1 MSSPTE
7 GPMRGVRILD
17 LGSMIAGPAAASILA
32 DQGADVIKI
41 EPPGIGDVMR
51 YLSATRGGVSSLFQ
65 NSNRGKRSLALD
77 LKSAEGIEIVHK
89 LCAEVDVVLHNF
101 RAGVAERL
109 GIDYE
114 TLKKHNPDIIYLW
127 INGFGV
133 EGPLAGKAAYD
144 NVIQAFAGVSQ
155 SQSDE
160 QTGEP
165 IQYYQLFSDKLTAL
179 TGAQAI
185 SAALFAKQQ
194 GRGGQ
199 RINLSMVDTVVS
211 FLWADASGT
220 ATFLDEGAQAGMNV
234 GRLKLMEFSDGWG
247 AIAPVTDAQFHGI
260 CKAFDIDSSRPELKT
275 AMARNANPELLDDMF
290 RGLRDKAKN
299 MPTKEAIAQIDAADV
314 PCAEAL
320 FLTDLPAHPQ
330 MQANNSFAQSDHPMA
345 GRIVEPQNPPN
356 FSATPSGVGACCAS
370 LGQHTDV
377 ILAELG
383 YDDVSIATLREEGA
397 VG

>member
-1 MSSPTE
+1 MTSPAN
-7 GPMRGVRILD
+7 GPMRGIRILD

-51 YLSATRGGVSSLFQ
+51 YLGASRGGISGLFQ

-77 LKSAEGIEIVHK
+77 LKSAEGIEIVHQ
-89 LCAEVDVVLHNF
+89 LTAEVDVVLHNF

-114 TLKKHNPDIIYLW
+114 SLKKHNPDIIYLW

-133 EGPLAGKAAYD
+133 EGPMAGKAAYD

-155 SQSDE
+155 SQSDA

-165 IQYYQLFSDKLTAL
+165 VQYYQLFSDKLTAL

-185 SAALFAKQQ
+185 SAALLAKHQ

-220 ATFLDEGAQAGMNV
+220 ATFLDEGAQVGMNV
-234 GRLKLMEFSDGWG
+234 GRLQLMEFSDGWG

-260 CKAFDIDSSRPELKT
+260 CKAFDVDSSMPEVKT
-275 AMARNANPELLDDMF
+275 AMLRNVNSALVADLF
-290 RGLRDKAKN
+290 SGLRDKAKL
-299 MPTKEAIAQIDAADV
+299 MSAKDAIARIDAADV

-320 FLTDLPAHPQ
+320 FLADLPEHPQ
-330 MQANNSFAQSDHPMA
+330 MQANNSFAHSEHPMA
-345 GRIVEPQNPPN
+345 GKIVEPKNPAN
-356 FSATPSGVGACCAS
+356 FSVTPSGVGASCAA
-370 LGQHTDV
+370 LGQHTNA
-377 ILAELG
+377 ILGELG
-383 YDDVSIATLREEGA
+383 YSDVSINALREKGA

>member
-1 MSSPTE
+1 MSSPAD

-32 DQGADVIKI
+32 DQGADVIKV

-51 YLSATRGGVSSLFQ
+51 YLSATRGGISSLFQ

-89 LCAEVDVVLHNF
+89 LAAEVDVVLHNF

-114 TLKKHNPDIIYLW
+114 SLKKHNPDIIYLW

-133 EGPLAGKAAYD
+133 EGPMAGKPAYD

-165 IQYYQLFSDKLTAL
+165 VQYYQLFSDKLTAL

-185 SAALFAKQQ
+185 SAALFAKHQ

-220 ATFLDEGAQAGMNV
+220 ATFLDEGAQAGVNV
-234 GRLKLMEFSDGWG
+234 GRLRLMEFNDGWG
-247 AIAPVTDAQFHGI
+247 AIAPVTDTQFHGI
-260 CKAFDIDSSRPELKT
+260 CKAFDIDSSRPEFKT
-275 AMARNANPELLDDMF
+275 AMARNANAELLDDLY
-290 RGLRDKAKN
+290 RGLRDKARQ
-299 MPTKEAIAQIDAADV
+299 MSAKEAIAKMDAADV

-320 FLTDLPAHPQ
+320 FLTDLPGHPQ
-330 MQANNSFAQSDHPMA
+330 MQANNSFAESDHPIA

-356 FSATPSGVGACCAS
+356 FSRTPSGVGASCAA

-377 ILAELG
+377 ILGELG
-383 YDDVSIATLREEGA
+383 YDDASIAKLREGGS